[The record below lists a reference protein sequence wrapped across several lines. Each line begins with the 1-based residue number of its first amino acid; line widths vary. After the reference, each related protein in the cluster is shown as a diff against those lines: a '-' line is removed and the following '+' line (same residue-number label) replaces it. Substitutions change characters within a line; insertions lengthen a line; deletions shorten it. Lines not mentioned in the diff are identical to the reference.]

1 MARSWPSWAFCSSS
15 GRAGARP
22 ERKQP
27 LTRQPVCEILKLA
40 AQSPKAPLVWCDA
53 EWPRS
58 PEVHV
63 QITCYIISFILIIM
77 GADWLLQWLNV
88 MSGSMSG
95 ENQSGLYGAVLIVAG
110 LFLMLW
116 TGRRNSV

>member
-1 MARSWPSWAFCSSS
+1 
-15 GRAGARP
+15 
-22 ERKQP
+22 
-27 LTRQPVCEILKLA
+27 
-40 AQSPKAPLVWCDA
+40 
-53 EWPRS
+53 
-58 PEVHV
+58 V

-95 ENQSGLYGAVLIVAG
+95 ENQSGLYGAVLVVAG

>member
-1 MARSWPSWAFCSSS
+1 M
-15 GRAGARP
+15 
-22 ERKQP
+22 
-27 LTRQPVCEILKLA
+27 
-40 AQSPKAPLVWCDA
+40 
-53 EWPRS
+53 
-58 PEVHV
+58 

-95 ENQSGLYGAVLIVAG
+95 ENQSGLYGAVLVVAG

>member
-1 MARSWPSWAFCSSS
+1 
-15 GRAGARP
+15 
-22 ERKQP
+22 
-27 LTRQPVCEILKLA
+27 
-40 AQSPKAPLVWCDA
+40 
-53 EWPRS
+53 
-58 PEVHV
+58 
-63 QITCYIISFILIIM
+63 M

-95 ENQSGLYGAVLIVAG
+95 ENQSGLYGAVLVVAG

>member
-1 MARSWPSWAFCSSS
+1 M
-15 GRAGARP
+15 
-22 ERKQP
+22 
-27 LTRQPVCEILKLA
+27 
-40 AQSPKAPLVWCDA
+40 
-53 EWPRS
+53 
-58 PEVHV
+58 

-95 ENQSGLYGAVLIVAG
+95 ENQSGLYGAALVVAG

-116 TGRRNSV
+116 TGRRNSI

>member
-1 MARSWPSWAFCSSS
+1 M
-15 GRAGARP
+15 
-22 ERKQP
+22 
-27 LTRQPVCEILKLA
+27 
-40 AQSPKAPLVWCDA
+40 
-53 EWPRS
+53 
-58 PEVHV
+58 

>member
-1 MARSWPSWAFCSSS
+1 
-15 GRAGARP
+15 
-22 ERKQP
+22 
-27 LTRQPVCEILKLA
+27 
-40 AQSPKAPLVWCDA
+40 
-53 EWPRS
+53 
-58 PEVHV
+58 V